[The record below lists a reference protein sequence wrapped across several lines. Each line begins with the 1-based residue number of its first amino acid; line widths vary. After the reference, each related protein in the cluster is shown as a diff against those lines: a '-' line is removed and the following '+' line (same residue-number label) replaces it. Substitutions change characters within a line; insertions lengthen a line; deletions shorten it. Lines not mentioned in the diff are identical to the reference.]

1 MSNWQQAVD
10 VLFVL
15 SNNNM
20 IVKKI
25 FSVLLF
31 LVVICQI
38 RAEDTNITTMRKMT
52 QRLFPQQASFF
63 DFRLLND
70 TSTDSFTI
78 KSEGNKII
86 ISGNN
91 ANSMAVGL
99 NHYLKNYCLTTI
111 SWYKDDP
118 IELPKT
124 LPNIPAEVTI
134 KANVPTR
141 FFLNYCTFGY
151 SMTWWKWSDWEHFI
165 DWMALNGINMPL
177 AITGQ
182 EAIWYKVWSKLGLT
196 DEEIRGYFT
205 GPAHLPWHRMCN
217 LDGWQSPLPKE
228 WLSSQAELQEQIVA
242 REREFNMQ
250 PVLPAFA
257 GHVPAALKRVYP
269 NIKTSRVSEWG
280 GFADQY
286 RCTFLNPMDSLY
298 AIIQKEYLTEQT
310 RLYGTNH
317 IYGIDPF
324 NEIDPPSWDT
334 DSLGMMA
341 KHIYESVAAVD
352 PKAIWLQ
359 MTWLFYADI
368 KHWTTPRIKSYLR
381 SVPQDKLILLDYF
394 CEYTEIWKQTDSY
407 FGQPYLW
414 CYLGNFGG
422 NSFLSGPVKL
432 VSERLA
438 DALKNGGSNLKGV
451 GSTLEG
457 IDLNQFM
464 YEFVLD
470 KAWNSGQ
477 TDKEWFLKLADRR
490 TGKVSPEAR
499 KAWEI
504 LADKV
509 YIQPAQVGQG
519 TLTNAR
525 PCLKGNGHWTT
536 KPTIEYQP
544 KDLVEAW
551 RLLLLVKDCQR
562 DSYEFDLVNIGRQ
575 VLGNYFNVVRDEFT
589 LAYEAGDIMMMKNRG
604 DKMREILADLDKLVS
619 CHPTFSLNKWITDA
633 RDMGHDATSKNYYE
647 MNARSLITIWG
658 DSYHLTDY
666 ANRSWAGLTN
676 QYYSVR
682 WDRFINEVIK
692 AVEKKKAFDEEVFFN
707 ESRMYENEWV
717 NPSNRINYNEGGD
730 GIKLARQIYKKY
742 AKEIIR

>member
-1 MSNWQQAVD
+1 M
-10 VLFVL
+10 
-15 SNNNM
+15 
-20 IVKKI
+20 KKI

-575 VLGNYFNVVRDEFT
+575 VLGNYFNVVRDC
-589 LAYEAGDIMMMKNRG
+589 I
-604 DKMREILADLDKLVS
+604 
-619 CHPTFSLNKWITDA
+619 
-633 RDMGHDATSKNYYE
+633 
-647 MNARSLITIWG
+647 
-658 DSYHLTDY
+658 
-666 ANRSWAGLTN
+666 
-676 QYYSVR
+676 
-682 WDRFINEVIK
+682 
-692 AVEKKKAFDEEVFFN
+692 
-707 ESRMYENEWV
+707 
-717 NPSNRINYNEGGD
+717 
-730 GIKLARQIYKKY
+730 
-742 AKEIIR
+742 

>member
-1 MSNWQQAVD
+1 MNK
-10 VLFVL
+10 
-15 SNNNM
+15 
-20 IVKKI
+20 IVSI
-25 FSVLLF
+25 FLF
-31 LVVICQI
+31 LFIFCQV
-38 RAEDTNITTMRKMT
+38 RAEEANVVAVRKMA
-52 QRLFPQQASFF
+52 QRLFPEQASSF
-63 DFRLLND
+63 DFRLSDD
-70 TSTDSFTI
+70 TTADSFTI
-78 KSEGNKII
+78 KSEGSKII
-86 ISGNN
+86 IFGNN

-99 NHYLKNYCLTTI
+99 NYYLKNYCLTTV

-118 IELPKT
+118 IELPEA
-124 LPNIPAEVTI
+124 LPVIPSETTI
-134 KANVPTR
+134 KAKVPTR

-228 WLSSQAELQEQIVA
+228 WLSSQAQLQEQIVA
-242 REREFNMQ
+242 RERELNMR
-250 PVLPAFA
+250 PVLPAFS
-257 GHVPAALKRVYP
+257 GHVPAALKRIYP
-269 NIKTSRVSEWG
+269 DIQTTKVSEWG
-280 GFADQY
+280 GFADPY

-310 RLYGTNH
+310 RLYGTDH

-324 NEIDPPSWDT
+324 NEIDPPSWDA

-352 PKAIWLQ
+352 PEAVWLQ
-359 MTWLFYADI
+359 MIWLFYADI
-368 KHWTTPRIKSYLR
+368 KHWTAPRIKSYLR
-381 SVPQDKLILLDYF
+381 SVPQDRLLLLDYF

-407 FGQPYLW
+407 HGQPYLW

-470 KAWNSGQ
+470 KAWDSGR
-477 TDKEWFLKLADRR
+477 TDKEWFLNLADRR
-490 TGKVSPEAR
+490 TGKISPEAR
-499 KAWEI
+499 KAWEV
-504 LADKV
+504 LAEKV

-525 PCLKGNGHWTT
+525 PSLKGNGHWTT

-544 KDLVEAW
+544 KDLVNAW
-551 RLLLLVKDCQR
+551 KLLLSVKGSKR
-562 DSYEFDLVNIGRQ
+562 NTYEFDVVNIGRQ
-575 VLGNYFNVVRDEFT
+575 VLGNYFNFVRDEFT
-589 LAYEAGDIMMMKNRG
+589 TAYESGNVQMMKNRG
-604 DKMREILADLDKLVS
+604 DKMKEILADLDRLVS
-619 CHPTFSLNKWITDA
+619 CHSTFSLNKWITEARNMGQDA
-633 RDMGHDATSKNYYE
+633 ASKDYYE

-676 QYYSVR
+676 QYYAVR
-682 WDRFINEVIK
+682 WDRFI
-692 AVEKKKAFDEEVFFN
+692 KKAIEAVGKKEALDEKEFFN
-707 ESRMYENEWV
+707 QSLVYENEWV
-717 NPSNRINYNEGGD
+717 NPSHVIKYNEGGD
-730 GIKLARQIYKKY
+730 GIKVARQIYKKY
-742 AKEIIR
+742 AKELTR

>member
-1 MSNWQQAVD
+1 M
-10 VLFVL
+10 
-15 SNNNM
+15 
-20 IVKKI
+20 KKI
-25 FSVLLF
+25 LSILLF
-31 LVVICQI
+31 LVVVCQI
-38 RAEDTNITTMRKMT
+38 RAEDANITTMYKMT
-52 QRLFPQQASFF
+52 QRLFPQQASSF
-63 DFRLLND
+63 DFRLLNNTSAD
-70 TSTDSFTI
+70 TFTI

-124 LPNIPAEVTI
+124 LPSISTEVTI

-228 WLSSQAELQEQIVA
+228 WLSSQAALQEQIVT
-242 REREFNMQ
+242 REREFNMR

-269 NIKTSRVSEWG
+269 NIKTTRVSEWG

-324 NEIDPPSWDT
+324 NEIDPPSWDA

-352 PKAIWLQ
+352 PEAVWLQ

-381 SVPQDKLILLDYF
+381 SVPQDRLILLDYF

-422 NSFLSGPVKL
+422 NSFLSGPVNL

-470 KAWNSGQ
+470 KAWNGGQ
-477 TDKEWFLKLADRR
+477 TDKEWFFKLADRR
-490 TGKVSPEAR
+490 IGKISPEAR

-504 LADKV
+504 LANKV
-509 YIQPAQVGQG
+509 YVQPAQVGQG

-551 RLLLLVKDCQR
+551 RLLLSVKDCQR

-589 LAYEAGDIMMMKNRG
+589 LAYEAGDIPMMKNRG
-604 DKMREILADLDKLVS
+604 NKMREILSDLDKLVS
-619 CHPTFSLNKWITDA
+619 CHPTFSLHKWITDA
-633 RDMGHDATSKNYYE
+633 RDMGHDTASKNYYE

-666 ANRSWAGLTN
+666 ANRSWADLTN

-682 WDRFINEVIK
+682 WDRFINEVIE
-692 AVEKKKAFDEEVFFN
+692 AAEKKKNFDEEEFFN
-707 ESRMYENEWV
+707 QSRIYENEWV
-717 NPSNRINYNEGGD
+717 NPSNRISYNEGGD
-730 GIKLARQIYKKY
+730 GIKLARKIYKKY
-742 AKEIIR
+742 GKEIIR

>member
-1 MSNWQQAVD
+1 M
-10 VLFVL
+10 
-15 SNNNM
+15 
-20 IVKKI
+20 KKI
-25 FSVLLF
+25 FSVLFF

-70 TSTDSFTI
+70 TSTDTFTI

-324 NEIDPPSWDT
+324 NEIDPPSWDA

-352 PKAIWLQ
+352 PEAIWLQ

-368 KHWTTPRIKSYLR
+368 KHWTTARIKSYLR

-604 DKMREILADLDKLVS
+604 DKMREILTDLDKLVS

-633 RDMGHDATSKNYYE
+633 RDMGHDAASKNYYE

>member
-1 MSNWQQAVD
+1 M
-10 VLFVL
+10 
-15 SNNNM
+15 
-20 IVKKI
+20 KKI
-25 FSVLLF
+25 LSILLF
-31 LVVICQI
+31 LVVVCQI
-38 RAEDTNITTMRKMT
+38 RAEDANITTMYKMT
-52 QRLFPQQASFF
+52 QRLFPQQASSF
-63 DFRLLND
+63 DFRLLNNTSAD
-70 TSTDSFTI
+70 TFTI

-124 LPNIPAEVTI
+124 LPSISTEVTI

-228 WLSSQAELQEQIVA
+228 WLSSQAALQEQIVA
-242 REREFNMQ
+242 REREFNMR

-269 NIKTSRVSEWG
+269 NIKTTRVSEWG

-324 NEIDPPSWDT
+324 NEIDPPSWEA

-352 PKAIWLQ
+352 PEAVWLQ

-381 SVPQDKLILLDYF
+381 SVPQDRLILLDYF
-394 CEYTEIWKQTDSY
+394 CEYTEIWEQTDSY

-422 NSFLSGPVKL
+422 NSFLSGPVNL

-470 KAWNSGQ
+470 KAWNGGQ
-477 TDKEWFLKLADRR
+477 TDKEWFFKLADRR
-490 TGKVSPEAR
+490 IGKISPEAR

-504 LADKV
+504 LANKV
-509 YIQPAQVGQG
+509 YVQPAQVGQG

-551 RLLLLVKDCQR
+551 RLLLSVKDCQR

-589 LAYEAGDIMMMKNRG
+589 LAYEAGDIPMMKNRG
-604 DKMREILADLDKLVS
+604 NKMREILSDLDKLVS
-619 CHPTFSLNKWITDA
+619 CHPTFSLHKWITDA
-633 RDMGHDATSKNYYE
+633 RDMGHDTASKNYYE

-658 DSYHLTDY
+658 DNYHLTDY

-682 WDRFINEVIK
+682 WDRFINEVIE
-692 AVEKKKAFDEEVFFN
+692 AAEKKKNFDEEEFFN
-707 ESRMYENEWV
+707 QSRIYENEWV
-717 NPSNRINYNEGGD
+717 NPSNRISYNEGGD
-730 GIKLARQIYKKY
+730 GIKLARKIYKKY
-742 AKEIIR
+742 GKEIIR

>member
-1 MSNWQQAVD
+1 
-10 VLFVL
+10 
-15 SNNNM
+15 
-20 IVKKI
+20 
-25 FSVLLF
+25 
-31 LVVICQI
+31 
-38 RAEDTNITTMRKMT
+38 
-52 QRLFPQQASFF
+52 
-63 DFRLLND
+63 
-70 TSTDSFTI
+70 
-78 KSEGNKII
+78 
-86 ISGNN
+86 
-91 ANSMAVGL
+91 MAVGL

-324 NEIDPPSWDT
+324 NEIDPPSWDA

-352 PKAIWLQ
+352 PEAIWLQ

-368 KHWTTPRIKSYLR
+368 KHWTTARIKSYLR

-504 LADKV
+504 LAEKV

-551 RLLLLVKDCQR
+551 RLLLSVKDCQR

-604 DKMREILADLDKLVS
+604 DKMREILTDLDKLVS

-633 RDMGHDATSKNYYE
+633 RDMGHDAASKNYYE

>member
-1 MSNWQQAVD
+1 M
-10 VLFVL
+10 
-15 SNNNM
+15 
-20 IVKKI
+20 KKI
-25 FSVLLF
+25 LSILLF
-31 LVVICQI
+31 LVVVCQI
-38 RAEDTNITTMRKMT
+38 RAEDANITTMYKMT
-52 QRLFPQQASFF
+52 QRLFPQQASSF
-63 DFRLLND
+63 DFRLLNNTSAD
-70 TSTDSFTI
+70 TFTI

-124 LPNIPAEVTI
+124 LPSISTEVTI

-228 WLSSQAELQEQIVA
+228 WLSSQAALQEQIVA
-242 REREFNMQ
+242 REREFNMR

-269 NIKTSRVSEWG
+269 NIKTTRVSEWG

-324 NEIDPPSWDT
+324 NEIDPPSWDA

-352 PKAIWLQ
+352 PEAVWLQ

-381 SVPQDKLILLDYF
+381 SVPQDRLILLDYF

-422 NSFLSGPVKL
+422 NSFLSGPVNL

-470 KAWNSGQ
+470 KAWNGGQ
-477 TDKEWFLKLADRR
+477 TDKEWFFKLADRR
-490 TGKVSPEAR
+490 IGKISPEAR

-504 LADKV
+504 LANKV
-509 YIQPAQVGQG
+509 YVQPAQVGQG

-551 RLLLLVKDCQR
+551 RLLLSVKDCQR

-589 LAYEAGDIMMMKNRG
+589 LAYEAGDIPMMKNRG
-604 DKMREILADLDKLVS
+604 NKMRVILADLGKLVS
-619 CHPTFSLNKWITDA
+619 CHPTFSLHKWITDA
-633 RDMGHDATSKNYYE
+633 RDMGHDAASKNYYE

-682 WDRFINEVIK
+682 WDRFINKVIE
-692 AVEKKKAFDEEVFFN
+692 AAEKKKNFDEEEFFN
-707 ESRMYENEWV
+707 QSRIYENEWV
-717 NPSNRINYNEGGD
+717 NPSNRISYNEGGD

>member
-1 MSNWQQAVD
+1 M
-10 VLFVL
+10 
-15 SNNNM
+15 
-20 IVKKI
+20 KKI
-25 FSVLLF
+25 LSILLF
-31 LVVICQI
+31 LVVVCQI
-38 RAEDTNITTMRKMT
+38 RAEDANITTMYKMT
-52 QRLFPQQASFF
+52 QRLFPQQASSF
-63 DFRLLND
+63 DFRLLNNTSAD
-70 TSTDSFTI
+70 TFTI

-124 LPNIPAEVTI
+124 LPSISTEVTI

-228 WLSSQAELQEQIVA
+228 WLSSQAALQEQIVA
-242 REREFNMQ
+242 REREFNMR

-269 NIKTSRVSEWG
+269 NIKTTRVSEWG

-324 NEIDPPSWDT
+324 NEIDPPSWEA

-352 PKAIWLQ
+352 PEAVWLQ

-381 SVPQDKLILLDYF
+381 SVPQDRLILLDYF

-422 NSFLSGPVKL
+422 NSFLSGPVNL

-470 KAWNSGQ
+470 KAWNGGQ
-477 TDKEWFLKLADRR
+477 TDKEWFFKLADRR
-490 TGKVSPEAR
+490 IGKISPEAR

-504 LADKV
+504 LANKV
-509 YIQPAQVGQG
+509 YVQPAQVGQG

-551 RLLLLVKDCQR
+551 RLLLSVKDCQR

-589 LAYEAGDIMMMKNRG
+589 LAYEAGDIPMMKNRG
-604 DKMREILADLDKLVS
+604 NKMREILSDLDKLVS
-619 CHPTFSLNKWITDA
+619 CHPTFSLHKWITDA
-633 RDMGHDATSKNYYE
+633 RDMGHDTASKNYYE

-658 DSYHLTDY
+658 DNYHLTDY

-682 WDRFINEVIK
+682 WDRFINEVIE
-692 AVEKKKAFDEEVFFN
+692 AAEKKKNFDEEEFFN
-707 ESRMYENEWV
+707 QSRIYENEWV
-717 NPSNRINYNEGGD
+717 NPSNRISYNEGGD
-730 GIKLARQIYKKY
+730 GIKLARKIYKKY
-742 AKEIIR
+742 GKEIIR

>member
-1 MSNWQQAVD
+1 M
-10 VLFVL
+10 
-15 SNNNM
+15 
-20 IVKKI
+20 KKI
-25 FSVLLF
+25 FSVLFF

-70 TSTDSFTI
+70 TSTDTFTI

-324 NEIDPPSWDT
+324 NEIDPPSWDA

-352 PKAIWLQ
+352 PEAIWLQ

-368 KHWTTPRIKSYLR
+368 KHWTTARIKSYLR

-504 LADKV
+504 LAEKV

-551 RLLLLVKDCQR
+551 RLLLSVKDCQR

-604 DKMREILADLDKLVS
+604 DKMREILTDLDKLVS

-633 RDMGHDATSKNYYE
+633 RDMGHDAASKNYYE

>member
-1 MSNWQQAVD
+1 M
-10 VLFVL
+10 
-15 SNNNM
+15 
-20 IVKKI
+20 KKI

-70 TSTDSFTI
+70 TSTDTFTI

-324 NEIDPPSWDT
+324 NEIDPPSWDA

-504 LADKV
+504 LAEKV

-589 LAYEAGDIMMMKNRG
+589 LAYEAG
-604 DKMREILADLDKLVS
+604 ADKL
-619 CHPTFSLNKWITDA
+619 HA
-633 RDMGHDATSKNYYE
+633 AE
-647 MNARSLITIWG
+647 
-658 DSYHLTDY
+658 LT
-666 ANRSWAGLTN
+666 A
-676 QYYSVR
+676 
-682 WDRFINEVIK
+682 
-692 AVEKKKAFDEEVFFN
+692 
-707 ESRMYENEWV
+707 
-717 NPSNRINYNEGGD
+717 
-730 GIKLARQIYKKY
+730 
-742 AKEIIR
+742 

>member
-1 MSNWQQAVD
+1 M
-10 VLFVL
+10 
-15 SNNNM
+15 
-20 IVKKI
+20 KKI
-25 FSVLLF
+25 LSILLF
-31 LVVICQI
+31 LVVVCQI
-38 RAEDTNITTMRKMT
+38 RAEDTNITTMHKMT
-52 QRLFPQQASFF
+52 QRLFPQQASSF

-70 TSTDSFTI
+70 TSADTFTI

-124 LPNIPAEVTI
+124 LPSISTEVTV

-228 WLSSQAELQEQIVA
+228 WLSSQAALQEQIVA
-242 REREFNMQ
+242 REREFNMR

-269 NIKTSRVSEWG
+269 NIKTTRVSEWG

-298 AIIQKEYLTEQT
+298 AIIQKEYLTKQT

-324 NEIDPPSWDT
+324 NEIDPPSWDA

-352 PKAIWLQ
+352 PEAVWLQ

-381 SVPQDKLILLDYF
+381 SVPQDRLILLDYF

-422 NSFLSGPVKL
+422 NSFLSGPVNL

-470 KAWNSGQ
+470 KAWNGGQ
-477 TDKEWFLKLADRR
+477 TDKEWFFKLADRR
-490 TGKVSPEAR
+490 IGKISPEAR

-504 LADKV
+504 LANKV
-509 YIQPAQVGQG
+509 YVQPAQVGQG

-551 RLLLLVKDCQR
+551 RLLLSVKDCQR

-589 LAYEAGDIMMMKNRG
+589 LAYETGDIPMMKNRG
-604 DKMREILADLDKLVS
+604 NKMREILTDLDKLVS
-619 CHPTFSLNKWITDA
+619 CHPTFSLHKWITDA
-633 RDMGHDATSKNYYE
+633 RDMGHDAASKNYYE

-682 WDRFINEVIK
+682 WDRFINEVIE
-692 AVEKKKAFDEEVFFN
+692 AAEKKKNFDEEEFFN
-707 ESRMYENEWV
+707 QSRMYENEWV
-717 NPSNRINYNEGGD
+717 NPSNRISYNEGGD

>member
-1 MSNWQQAVD
+1 M
-10 VLFVL
+10 
-15 SNNNM
+15 
-20 IVKKI
+20 KKI
-25 FSVLLF
+25 LSILLF
-31 LVVICQI
+31 LVVVCQI
-38 RAEDTNITTMRKMT
+38 RAEDTNITTMHKMT
-52 QRLFPQQASFF
+52 QRLFPQQASSF

-70 TSTDSFTI
+70 TSADTFTI

-124 LPNIPAEVTI
+124 LPSISTEVTV

-228 WLSSQAELQEQIVA
+228 WLSSQAALQEQIVA
-242 REREFNMQ
+242 REREFNMR

-269 NIKTSRVSEWG
+269 NIKTTRVSEWG

-324 NEIDPPSWDT
+324 NEIDPPSWDA

-352 PKAIWLQ
+352 PEAVWLQ

-381 SVPQDKLILLDYF
+381 SVPQDRLILLDYF

-422 NSFLSGPVKL
+422 NSFLSGPVNL

-470 KAWNSGQ
+470 KAWNGGQ
-477 TDKEWFLKLADRR
+477 TDKEWFFKLADRR
-490 TGKVSPEAR
+490 IGKISPEAR

-504 LADKV
+504 LANKV
-509 YIQPAQVGQG
+509 YVQPAQVGQG

-551 RLLLLVKDCQR
+551 RLLLSVKDCQR

-589 LAYEAGDIMMMKNRG
+589 LAYETGDIPMMKNRG
-604 DKMREILADLDKLVS
+604 NKMREILTDLDKLVS
-619 CHPTFSLNKWITDA
+619 CHPTFSLHKWITDA
-633 RDMGHDATSKNYYE
+633 RDMGHDAASKNYYE

-682 WDRFINEVIK
+682 WDRFINEVIE
-692 AVEKKKAFDEEVFFN
+692 AAEKKKNFDEEEFFN
-707 ESRMYENEWV
+707 QSRIYENEWV
-717 NPSNRINYNEGGD
+717 NPSNRISYNEGGD

>member
-1 MSNWQQAVD
+1 M
-10 VLFVL
+10 
-15 SNNNM
+15 
-20 IVKKI
+20 KKI

-70 TSTDSFTI
+70 TSTDTFTI

-99 NHYLKNYCLTTI
+99 NHYLKKSSSSVSDFLPKFLNCLTTI

-324 NEIDPPSWDT
+324 NEIDPPSWDA

-551 RLLLLVKDCQR
+551 RLLLSVKDCQR

-575 VLGNYFNVVRDEFT
+575 VLGNYFNVVRDEFP
-589 LAYEAGDIMMMKNRG
+589 LAYEAGDIT
-604 DKMREILADLDKLVS
+604 E
-619 CHPTFSLNKWITDA
+619 
-633 RDMGHDATSKNYYE
+633 
-647 MNARSLITIWG
+647 
-658 DSYHLTDY
+658 
-666 ANRSWAGLTN
+666 
-676 QYYSVR
+676 
-682 WDRFINEVIK
+682 
-692 AVEKKKAFDEEVFFN
+692 
-707 ESRMYENEWV
+707 
-717 NPSNRINYNEGGD
+717 
-730 GIKLARQIYKKY
+730 GIK
-742 AKEIIR
+742 

>member
-1 MSNWQQAVD
+1 M
-10 VLFVL
+10 
-15 SNNNM
+15 
-20 IVKKI
+20 KKI
-25 FSVLLF
+25 LSILLF
-31 LVVICQI
+31 LVVVCQI
-38 RAEDTNITTMRKMT
+38 RAEDTNITTMHKMT
-52 QRLFPQQASFF
+52 QRLFPQQASSF

-70 TSTDSFTI
+70 TSADTFTI

-124 LPNIPAEVTI
+124 LPSISTEVTV

-228 WLSSQAELQEQIVA
+228 WLSSQAALQEQIVA
-242 REREFNMQ
+242 REREFNMR

-269 NIKTSRVSEWG
+269 NIKTTRVSEWG

-324 NEIDPPSWDT
+324 NEIDPPSWDA

-352 PKAIWLQ
+352 PEAVWLQ

-381 SVPQDKLILLDYF
+381 SVPQDRLILLDYF

-422 NSFLSGPVKL
+422 NSFLSGPVNL

-470 KAWNSGQ
+470 KAWNGGQ
-477 TDKEWFLKLADRR
+477 TDKEWFFKLADRR
-490 TGKVSPEAR
+490 IGKISPEAR

-504 LADKV
+504 LANKV
-509 YIQPAQVGQG
+509 YVQPAQVGQG

-551 RLLLLVKDCQR
+551 RLLLSVKDCQR

-589 LAYEAGDIMMMKNRG
+589 LAYEAGDIPMMKNRG
-604 DKMREILADLDKLVS
+604 E
-619 CHPTFSLNKWITDA
+619 
-633 RDMGHDATSKNYYE
+633 
-647 MNARSLITIWG
+647 
-658 DSYHLTDY
+658 
-666 ANRSWAGLTN
+666 
-676 QYYSVR
+676 
-682 WDRFINEVIK
+682 
-692 AVEKKKAFDEEVFFN
+692 
-707 ESRMYENEWV
+707 
-717 NPSNRINYNEGGD
+717 
-730 GIKLARQIYKKY
+730 
-742 AKEIIR
+742 

>member
-1 MSNWQQAVD
+1 M
-10 VLFVL
+10 
-15 SNNNM
+15 
-20 IVKKI
+20 KKI

-70 TSTDSFTI
+70 TSTDTFTI

-324 NEIDPPSWDT
+324 NEIDPPSWDA

-438 DALKNGGSNLKGV
+438 DALKNSGSNLKGV

-551 RLLLLVKDCQR
+551 RLLLSVKDCQR

-604 DKMREILADLDKLVS
+604 DKMREILAD
-619 CHPTFSLNKWITDA
+619 
-633 RDMGHDATSKNYYE
+633 R
-647 MNARSLITIWG
+647 
-658 DSYHLTDY
+658 
-666 ANRSWAGLTN
+666 
-676 QYYSVR
+676 
-682 WDRFINEVIK
+682 
-692 AVEKKKAFDEEVFFN
+692 
-707 ESRMYENEWV
+707 
-717 NPSNRINYNEGGD
+717 
-730 GIKLARQIYKKY
+730 
-742 AKEIIR
+742 

>member
-1 MSNWQQAVD
+1 M
-10 VLFVL
+10 
-15 SNNNM
+15 
-20 IVKKI
+20 KKI

-562 DSYEFDLVNIGRQ
+562 DSYEFDLVNI
-575 VLGNYFNVVRDEFT
+575 
-589 LAYEAGDIMMMKNRG
+589 
-604 DKMREILADLDKLVS
+604 
-619 CHPTFSLNKWITDA
+619 
-633 RDMGHDATSKNYYE
+633 
-647 MNARSLITIWG
+647 
-658 DSYHLTDY
+658 
-666 ANRSWAGLTN
+666 
-676 QYYSVR
+676 
-682 WDRFINEVIK
+682 
-692 AVEKKKAFDEEVFFN
+692 
-707 ESRMYENEWV
+707 
-717 NPSNRINYNEGGD
+717 
-730 GIKLARQIYKKY
+730 
-742 AKEIIR
+742 

>member
-1 MSNWQQAVD
+1 M
-10 VLFVL
+10 
-15 SNNNM
+15 
-20 IVKKI
+20 KKI
-25 FSVLLF
+25 LSILLF
-31 LVVICQI
+31 LVVVCQI
-38 RAEDTNITTMRKMT
+38 RAEDTNITTMHKMT
-52 QRLFPQQASFF
+52 QRLFPQQASSF

-70 TSTDSFTI
+70 TSADTFTI

-124 LPNIPAEVTI
+124 LPSISTEVTI

-228 WLSSQAELQEQIVA
+228 WLSSQAALQEQIVA
-242 REREFNMQ
+242 REREFNMR

-269 NIKTSRVSEWG
+269 NIKTTRVSEWG

-324 NEIDPPSWDT
+324 NEIDPPSWDA

-352 PKAIWLQ
+352 PEAVWLQ

-381 SVPQDKLILLDYF
+381 SVPQDRLILLDYF

-422 NSFLSGPVKL
+422 NSFLSGPVNL

-470 KAWNSGQ
+470 KAWNGGQ
-477 TDKEWFLKLADRR
+477 TDKEWFFKLADRR
-490 TGKVSPEAR
+490 IGKISPEAR

-504 LADKV
+504 LANKV
-509 YIQPAQVGQG
+509 YVQPAQVGQG

-551 RLLLLVKDCQR
+551 RLLLSVKDCQR

-589 LAYEAGDIMMMKNRG
+589 LAYETGDIPMMKNRG
-604 DKMREILADLDKLVS
+604 NKMREILTDLDKLVS
-619 CHPTFSLNKWITDA
+619 CHPTFSLHKWITDA
-633 RDMGHDATSKNYYE
+633 RDMGHDAASKNYYE

-682 WDRFINEVIK
+682 WDRFINKVIE
-692 AVEKKKAFDEEVFFN
+692 AAEKKKNFDEEEFFN
-707 ESRMYENEWV
+707 QSRMYENEWV
-717 NPSNRINYNEGGD
+717 NPSNRISYNEGGD

>member
-1 MSNWQQAVD
+1 M
-10 VLFVL
+10 
-15 SNNNM
+15 
-20 IVKKI
+20 KKI

-286 RCTFLNPMDSLY
+286 RCTFLNPMDSL
-298 AIIQKEYLTEQT
+298 L
-310 RLYGTNH
+310 
-317 IYGIDPF
+317 
-324 NEIDPPSWDT
+324 
-334 DSLGMMA
+334 
-341 KHIYESVAAVD
+341 
-352 PKAIWLQ
+352 
-359 MTWLFYADI
+359 
-368 KHWTTPRIKSYLR
+368 
-381 SVPQDKLILLDYF
+381 
-394 CEYTEIWKQTDSY
+394 
-407 FGQPYLW
+407 
-414 CYLGNFGG
+414 
-422 NSFLSGPVKL
+422 
-432 VSERLA
+432 
-438 DALKNGGSNLKGV
+438 
-451 GSTLEG
+451 
-457 IDLNQFM
+457 
-464 YEFVLD
+464 
-470 KAWNSGQ
+470 
-477 TDKEWFLKLADRR
+477 
-490 TGKVSPEAR
+490 
-499 KAWEI
+499 
-504 LADKV
+504 
-509 YIQPAQVGQG
+509 
-519 TLTNAR
+519 
-525 PCLKGNGHWTT
+525 
-536 KPTIEYQP
+536 
-544 KDLVEAW
+544 
-551 RLLLLVKDCQR
+551 
-562 DSYEFDLVNIGRQ
+562 
-575 VLGNYFNVVRDEFT
+575 
-589 LAYEAGDIMMMKNRG
+589 
-604 DKMREILADLDKLVS
+604 
-619 CHPTFSLNKWITDA
+619 
-633 RDMGHDATSKNYYE
+633 
-647 MNARSLITIWG
+647 SLIHISEPTRP
-658 DSYHLTDY
+658 Y
-666 ANRSWAGLTN
+666 
-676 QYYSVR
+676 
-682 WDRFINEVIK
+682 
-692 AVEKKKAFDEEVFFN
+692 
-707 ESRMYENEWV
+707 
-717 NPSNRINYNEGGD
+717 
-730 GIKLARQIYKKY
+730 
-742 AKEIIR
+742 

>member
-1 MSNWQQAVD
+1 
-10 VLFVL
+10 
-15 SNNNM
+15 
-20 IVKKI
+20 
-25 FSVLLF
+25 
-31 LVVICQI
+31 
-38 RAEDTNITTMRKMT
+38 
-52 QRLFPQQASFF
+52 
-63 DFRLLND
+63 
-70 TSTDSFTI
+70 
-78 KSEGNKII
+78 
-86 ISGNN
+86 
-91 ANSMAVGL
+91 MAVGL

-124 LPNIPAEVTI
+124 LPSISTEVTI

-228 WLSSQAELQEQIVA
+228 WLSSQAALQEQIVA
-242 REREFNMQ
+242 REREFNMR

-269 NIKTSRVSEWG
+269 NIKTTRVSEWG

-324 NEIDPPSWDT
+324 NEIDPPSWDA

-352 PKAIWLQ
+352 PEAVWLQ

-381 SVPQDKLILLDYF
+381 SVPQDRLILLDYF

-422 NSFLSGPVKL
+422 NSFLSGPVNL

-470 KAWNSGQ
+470 KAWNGGQ
-477 TDKEWFLKLADRR
+477 TDKEWFFKLADRR
-490 TGKVSPEAR
+490 IGKISPEAR

-504 LADKV
+504 LANKV
-509 YIQPAQVGQG
+509 YVQPAQVGQG

-551 RLLLLVKDCQR
+551 RLLLSVKDCQR

-589 LAYEAGDIMMMKNRG
+589 LAYEAGDIPMMKNRG
-604 DKMREILADLDKLVS
+604 NKMREILTDLDKLVS
-619 CHPTFSLNKWITDA
+619 CHPTFSLHKWITDA
-633 RDMGHDATSKNYYE
+633 RDMGHDTASKNYYE

-682 WDRFINEVIK
+682 WDRFINKVIE
-692 AVEKKKAFDEEVFFN
+692 AAEKKKNFDEEEFFN
-707 ESRMYENEWV
+707 QSRIYENEWV
-717 NPSNRINYNEGGD
+717 NPSNRISYNEGGD

>member
-1 MSNWQQAVD
+1 M
-10 VLFVL
+10 
-15 SNNNM
+15 M
-20 IVKKI
+20 KKI
-25 FSVLLF
+25 LSILFLLF
-31 LVVICQI
+31 IVSQI
-38 RAEDTNITTMRKMT
+38 RAEDANVTAMCQMA

-63 DFRLLND
+63 DFRLLDD
-70 TSTDSFTI
+70 TSVDYFTI
-78 KSEGNKII
+78 KSEENKII

-99 NHYLKNYCLTTI
+99 NYYLKNYCLTVV
-111 SWYKDDP
+111 SWYKEDP
-118 IELPKT
+118 IELPKV
-124 LPNIPAEVTI
+124 LPMVPVEISI
-134 KANVPTR
+134 KAKVSIR

-151 SMTWWKWSDWEHFI
+151 SLVWWKWNDWEHFI

-182 EAIWYKVWSKLGLT
+182 EAIWYKVWSKFGLT

-228 WLSSQAELQEQIVA
+228 WLANQAKLQEQIVA
-242 REREFNMQ
+242 RERELNMR

-257 GHVPAALKRVYP
+257 GHIPAALKRVYP
-269 NIKTSRVSEWG
+269 NIKTTKVSEWG

-286 RCTFLNPMDSLY
+286 RCTFLNPKDSLY
-298 AIIQKEYLTEQT
+298 AVIQKEYLSEQT
-310 RLYGTNH
+310 RLYGTDH

-324 NEIDPPSWDT
+324 NEVDPPSWDA

-341 KHIYESVAAVD
+341 KLIYESVADVDTEAV
-352 PKAIWLQ
+352 WLQ

-381 SVPQDKLILLDYF
+381 SVPQDRLILLDYF
-394 CEYTEIWKQTDSY
+394 CEYTEIWKHTDSY

-464 YEFVLD
+464 YEFVFD
-470 KAWNSGQ
+470 KAWDSGH
-477 TDKEWFLKLADRR
+477 TDKEWFLNLADRR
-490 TGKVSPEAR
+490 IGKKTPEAR

-504 LADKV
+504 LAEKV
-509 YIQPAQVGQG
+509 YLQPAQVGQG

-536 KPTIEYQP
+536 KPTIEYQS
-544 KDLVEAW
+544 KDLLEAW
-551 RLLLLVKDCQR
+551 RLLLLVKDCKR
-562 DSYEFDLVNIGRQ
+562 NSYEFDLVNIGRQ

-589 LAYEAGDIMMMKNRG
+589 VAYEVGNIQMMKNRG
-604 DKMREILADLDKLVS
+604 DKMREIIADIDKLVS
-619 CHPTFSLNKWITDA
+619 CHSTFSLKKWITEA
-633 RDMGHDATSKNYYE
+633 RDMGQDAVSKDYYE
-647 MNARSLITIWG
+647 TNARSLITIWG

-676 QYYSVR
+676 QYYSIR
-682 WDRFINEVIK
+682 WDRFIKEVIK
-692 AVEKKKAFDEEVFFN
+692 GAEKKESFDEKTFFDQ
-707 ESRMYENEWV
+707 SLVYENEWV
-717 NPSNRINYNEGGD
+717 KPANVIKYNEGGD
-730 GIKLARQIYKKY
+730 GIEVARKIYKKY
-742 AKEIIR
+742 VKELIR

>member
-1 MSNWQQAVD
+1 M
-10 VLFVL
+10 
-15 SNNNM
+15 
-20 IVKKI
+20 KKI

-70 TSTDSFTI
+70 TSTDTFTI

-324 NEIDPPSWDT
+324 NEIDPPSWDA

-604 DKMREILADLDKLVS
+604 DKMREILTDLDKLVS

-633 RDMGHDATSKNYYE
+633 RDMGHDAASKNYYE

>member
-1 MSNWQQAVD
+1 
-10 VLFVL
+10 
-15 SNNNM
+15 M
-20 IVKKI
+20 IMKKI
-25 FSVLLF
+25 FSLFLLLF
-31 LVVICQI
+31 AICQI
-38 RAEDTNITTMRKMT
+38 HAEDNNIATMRKMT
-52 QRLFPQQASFF
+52 LRLFPRQAASF
-63 DFRLLND
+63 DFRLLNE
-70 TSTDSFTI
+70 TSTDTFSI

-124 LPNIPAEVTI
+124 LPVIPEEVTV
-134 KANVPTR
+134 KAKVPTR

-177 AITGQ
+177 AISGQ
-182 EAIWYKVWSKLGLT
+182 EAIWYKVWRKLGLT

-217 LDGWQSPLPKE
+217 LDGWQGPLPKE
-228 WLSSQAELQEQIVA
+228 WLSSQAELQEHIVA
-242 REREFNMQ
+242 REREFNMR
-250 PVLPAFA
+250 PVLPAFS

-269 NIKTSRVSEWG
+269 DIKTSRVSEWG
-280 GFADQY
+280 GFADKY

-298 AIIQKEYLTEQT
+298 ALIQKEYLTEQS

-324 NEIDPPSWDT
+324 NEIDSPSWSA

-341 KHIYESVAAVD
+341 KHIYESVAVVD
-352 PKAIWLQ
+352 PEAIWLQ
-359 MTWLFYADI
+359 MTWLFYADAG
-368 KHWTTPRIKSYLR
+368 HWTAPRIKSYLS

-407 FGQPYLW
+407 FGQAYIW

-438 DALKNGGSNLKGV
+438 NALENGGSNLKGV

-464 YEFVLD
+464 YEFVLE

-504 LADKV
+504 LAEKV

-525 PCLKGNGHWTT
+525 PCLKGHGHWTT
-536 KPTIEYQP
+536 RPTIEYRAE
-544 KDLVEAW
+544 DLVEAW
-551 RLLLLVKDCQR
+551 SLLLSVKDCQR

-589 LAYEAGDIMMMKNRG
+589 LAYKAGDIQLMKKRG
-604 DKMREILADLDKLVS
+604 NKMREILEDIDRLVS
-619 CHPTFSLNKWITDA
+619 CHQVFSLKKWITDA
-633 RDMGHDATSKNYYE
+633 RDMGHDAASKDYYE
-647 MNARSLITIWG
+647 MNARSLISIWG
-658 DSYHLTDY
+658 DSYSLSDY
-666 ANRSWAGLTN
+666 ANRSWAGLTKH
-676 QYYSVR
+676 YYYVR

-692 AVEKKKAFDEEVFFN
+692 AAEGKTSFDEEAFFN
-707 ESRMYENEWV
+707 QSRMFENEWV
-717 NPSNRINYNEGGD
+717 NPNNKINFNEGGD
-730 GIKLARQIYKKY
+730 GIKLARKLYNKY

>member
-1 MSNWQQAVD
+1 M
-10 VLFVL
+10 
-15 SNNNM
+15 
-20 IVKKI
+20 KKI
-25 FSVLLF
+25 FSVLFF

-70 TSTDSFTI
+70 TSTDTFTI

-324 NEIDPPSWDT
+324 NEIDPPSWDA

-352 PKAIWLQ
+352 PEAIWLQ

-368 KHWTTPRIKSYLR
+368 KHWTTARIKSYLR

-551 RLLLLVKDCQR
+551 RLLLSVKDCQR

-604 DKMREILADLDKLVS
+604 DKMREILTDLDKLVS

-633 RDMGHDATSKNYYE
+633 RDMGHDAASKNYYE

>member
-1 MSNWQQAVD
+1 M
-10 VLFVL
+10 
-15 SNNNM
+15 
-20 IVKKI
+20 KKI
-25 FSVLLF
+25 LSILLF
-31 LVVICQI
+31 LVVVCQI
-38 RAEDTNITTMRKMT
+38 RAEDANITTMRKMT
-52 QRLFPQQASFF
+52 QRLFPQHASSF
-63 DFRLLND
+63 DFRLLNNTSAD
-70 TSTDSFTI
+70 TFTI

-324 NEIDPPSWDT
+324 NEIDPPSWDA

-352 PKAIWLQ
+352 PEAIWLQ

-368 KHWTTPRIKSYLR
+368 KHWTTARIKSYLR

-551 RLLLLVKDCQR
+551 RLLLSVKDCQR

-604 DKMREILADLDKLVS
+604 DKMREILTDLDKLVS

-633 RDMGHDATSKNYYE
+633 RDMGHDAASKNYYE

>member
-1 MSNWQQAVD
+1 M
-10 VLFVL
+10 
-15 SNNNM
+15 
-20 IVKKI
+20 KKI

-70 TSTDSFTI
+70 TSTDTFTI

-324 NEIDPPSWDT
+324 NEIDPPSWDA

-352 PKAIWLQ
+352 PEAIWLQ

-504 LADKV
+504 LAEKV

-604 DKMREILADLDKLVS
+604 DKMREILTDLDKLVS

-633 RDMGHDATSKNYYE
+633 RDMGHDAASKNYYE

>member
-1 MSNWQQAVD
+1 M
-10 VLFVL
+10 
-15 SNNNM
+15 
-20 IVKKI
+20 KKI
-25 FSVLLF
+25 LSILLF
-31 LVVICQI
+31 LVVVCQI
-38 RAEDTNITTMRKMT
+38 RAEDTNITTMHKMT
-52 QRLFPQQASFF
+52 QRLFPQQASSF

-70 TSTDSFTI
+70 TSADTFTI

-124 LPNIPAEVTI
+124 LPSISTEVTV

-228 WLSSQAELQEQIVA
+228 WLSSQAALQEQIVA
-242 REREFNMQ
+242 REREFNMR

-269 NIKTSRVSEWG
+269 NIKTTRVSEWG

-324 NEIDPPSWDT
+324 NEIDPPSWDA

-352 PKAIWLQ
+352 PEAVWLQ

-381 SVPQDKLILLDYF
+381 SVPQDRLILLDYF

-422 NSFLSGPVKL
+422 NSFLSGPVNL

-470 KAWNSGQ
+470 KAWNGGQ
-477 TDKEWFLKLADRR
+477 TDKEWFFKLADRR
-490 TGKVSPEAR
+490 IGKISPEAR

-504 LADKV
+504 LANKV
-509 YIQPAQVGQG
+509 YVQPAQVGQG

-536 KPTIEYQP
+536 KPTVEYQP

-551 RLLLLVKDCQR
+551 RLLLSVKDCQR

-589 LAYEAGDIMMMKNRG
+589 LAYETGDIPMMKNRG
-604 DKMREILADLDKLVS
+604 NKMREILTDLDKLVS
-619 CHPTFSLNKWITDA
+619 CHPTFSLHKWITDA
-633 RDMGHDATSKNYYE
+633 RDMGHDAASKNYYE

-682 WDRFINEVIK
+682 WDRFINEVIE
-692 AVEKKKAFDEEVFFN
+692 AAEKKKNFDEEEFFN
-707 ESRMYENEWV
+707 QSRMYENEWV
-717 NPSNRINYNEGGD
+717 NPSNRISYNEGGD

>member
-1 MSNWQQAVD
+1 M
-10 VLFVL
+10 
-15 SNNNM
+15 
-20 IVKKI
+20 
-25 FSVLLF
+25 
-31 LVVICQI
+31 
-38 RAEDTNITTMRKMT
+38 
-52 QRLFPQQASFF
+52 
-63 DFRLLND
+63 LND
-70 TSTDSFTI
+70 TDSDIFTI
-78 KSEGNKII
+78 KSEENKIV

-99 NHYLKNYCLTTI
+99 NYYLKNYCLTTV
-111 SWYKDDP
+111 SWYKDNP
-118 IELPKT
+118 IELPKK
-124 LPNIPAEVTI
+124 LPIVPTEVAI

-165 DWMALNGINMPL
+165 DWMALNGVNMPL

-182 EAIWYKVWSKLGLT
+182 EAVWYKVWTKLGLT
-196 DEEIRGYFT
+196 DEEVRGYFT

-228 WLSSQAELQEQIVA
+228 WLSSQVKLQEQIVA
-242 REREFNMQ
+242 REREFNMR
-250 PVLPAFA
+250 PVLPAFS

-269 NIKTSRVSEWG
+269 QIKTTKVSEWG

-310 RLYGTNH
+310 RLFGTDH

-324 NEIDPPSWDT
+324 NEVDPPSWDA

-341 KHIYESVAAVD
+341 KHIYESVTSVD
-352 PKAIWLQ
+352 PDAIWLQ

-368 KHWTTPRIKSYLR
+368 KHWTAPRIKSYLR
-381 SVPQDKLILLDYF
+381 SVPQNKLILLDYF

-422 NSFLSGPVKL
+422 NSFLSGPVNL
-432 VSERLA
+432 VSTRLA
-438 DALKNGGSNLKGV
+438 DALENGGENLKGV

-457 IDLNQFM
+457 LDLNQFM

-477 TDKEWFLKLADRR
+477 TDKEWFSKLADRR
-490 TGKVSPEAR
+490 IGRVSSEAR

-504 LADKV
+504 LREKV

-536 KPTIEYQP
+536 KPTIEYRTQ
-544 KDLVEAW
+544 DLVEAW
-551 RLLLLVKDCQR
+551 GLLLSVKDCKR
-562 DSYEFDLVNIGRQ
+562 DSYEFDLVNMGRQ
-575 VLGNYFNVVRDEFT
+575 ILGNYFNTVRDEFT
-589 LAYEAGDIMMMKNRG
+589 FAYEAKDIPMMKKQG
-604 DKMREILADLDKLVS
+604 KKMLDILIDIDKLVS
-619 CHPTFSLNKWITDA
+619 CHSTFSL
-633 RDMGHDATSKNYYE
+633 KN
-647 MNARSLITIWG
+647 G
-658 DSYHLTDY
+658 
-666 ANRSWAGLTN
+666 
-676 QYYSVR
+676 
-682 WDRFINEVIK
+682 
-692 AVEKKKAFDEEVFFN
+692 
-707 ESRMYENEWV
+707 
-717 NPSNRINYNEGGD
+717 
-730 GIKLARQIYKKY
+730 
-742 AKEIIR
+742 

>member
-1 MSNWQQAVD
+1 M
-10 VLFVL
+10 
-15 SNNNM
+15 M
-20 IVKKI
+20 KKI
-25 FSVLLF
+25 LSILFLLF
-31 LVVICQI
+31 IVSQI
-38 RAEDTNITTMRKMT
+38 RAEDANVTAMCQMA
-52 QRLFPQQASFF
+52 QRLFPKESSFF
-63 DFRLLND
+63 DFRLLDD
-70 TSTDSFTI
+70 TSVDYFTI
-78 KSEGNKII
+78 KSEGNKVI

-99 NHYLKNYCLTTI
+99 NYYLKNYCLTVV
-111 SWYKDDP
+111 SWYKEDP
-118 IELPKT
+118 IELPKV
-124 LPNIPAEVTI
+124 LPMVPVEISI
-134 KANVPTR
+134 KSKVSTR

-151 SMTWWKWSDWEHFI
+151 SLVWWKWNDWEHFI

-228 WLSSQAELQEQIVA
+228 WLANQAKLQEQIVA
-242 REREFNMQ
+242 RERELNMR

-257 GHVPAALKRVYP
+257 GHIPAALKRVYP
-269 NIKTSRVSEWG
+269 NIKTTRVSEWG

-298 AIIQKEYLTEQT
+298 AVIQKEYLTEQT
-310 RLYGTNH
+310 RLYGTDH

-324 NEIDPPSWDT
+324 NEVDPPSWNA

-352 PKAIWLQ
+352 TEAVWLQ

-368 KHWTTPRIKSYLR
+368 KHWTTSRIKSYLR

-422 NSFLSGPVKL
+422 NSFLSGPVTL

-464 YEFVLD
+464 YEFVFD
-470 KAWNSGQ
+470 KAWDSGQ
-477 TDKEWFLKLADRR
+477 TDKEWFLSLADRR
-490 TGKVSPEAR
+490 IGKESPEAR

-504 LADKV
+504 LAEKV
-509 YIQPAQVGQG
+509 YLQPAQVGQG

-525 PCLKGNGHWTT
+525 PCLRGNGHWTT
-536 KPTIEYQP
+536 KPTIEYHS
-544 KDLVEAW
+544 KDLLEAW
-551 RLLLLVKDCQR
+551 KLLLSVKDCKR
-562 DSYEFDLVNIGRQ
+562 NSYEFDLVNIGRQ
-575 VLGNYFNVVRDEFT
+575 VLGNYFSVVRDEFT
-589 LAYEAGDIMMMKNRG
+589 VAYEAGDIQMMKNRG
-604 DKMREILADLDKLVS
+604 DKMREIIADLDKLVS
-619 CHPTFSLNKWITDA
+619 CHSTFSLKKWITEA
-633 RDMGHDATSKNYYE
+633 RDMGQDAVSKDYYE

-676 QYYSVR
+676 QYYAIR
-682 WDRFINEVIK
+682 WDRFIKEVIE
-692 AVEKKKAFDEEVFFN
+692 AAEKKESFDDKAFFDESLV
-707 ESRMYENEWV
+707 YENEWV
-717 NPSNRINYNEGGD
+717 KPANVIKYNEGGD
-730 GIKLARQIYKKY
+730 GIKVARQIYKKY
-742 AKEIIR
+742 VKELIR

>member
-1 MSNWQQAVD
+1 M
-10 VLFVL
+10 
-15 SNNNM
+15 
-20 IVKKI
+20 KKI
-25 FSVLLF
+25 FSVLFF

-70 TSTDSFTI
+70 TSTDTFTI

-368 KHWTTPRIKSYLR
+368 KHWTTARIKSYLR

-604 DKMREILADLDKLVS
+604 DKMREILTDLDKLVS